1 MEASEQPNRS
11 ETPCGVPTPGRGE
24 TLVETI
30 MKSHQLLSRLH
41 EDEIALVRT
50 REKEIVDAALIIQG
64 FAQEIDKT
72 MQGMK
77 PLQDRQAALLQ
88 TLEDRNQAFLQEFDR
103 KYFEFSRKAQ
113 DSFLK
118 QLSGMDQE
126 SAKKLRPVLDQL
138 AASLQME
145 VDALGKKVSENTH
158 NAVHDLDALNS
169 AVRRHTK
176 NWQDQTVKLYGRILA
191 FSVLGAFA
199 GTMMA
204 LFAVRFIPL

>member
-1 MEASEQPNRS
+1 MGASEQSN
-11 ETPCGVPTPGRGE
+11 TTE

-50 REKEIVDAALIIQG
+50 REKEIVDAALMIQG

-77 PLQDRQAALLQ
+77 PLQDQQAALLQ

-118 QLSGMDQE
+118 QLSGIDQE

-145 VDALGKKVSENTH
+145 VDALGKKVSENSH
-158 NAVHDLDALNS
+158 NAIHDLDALNS

-176 NWQDQTVKLYGRILA
+176 NWQDQTVKLYGRMLA

-199 GTMMA
+199 GTMVA
-204 LFAVRFIPL
+204 LFLSHLVH